1 MKSGVE
7 HRISSHQIAAVFLKL
22 HPCFP
27 MPPLSGMPS
36 GVCGGVLFPGM
47 EVEDGREER
56 LDPPEADR
64 REGIGWGD

>member
-1 MKSGVE
+1 
-7 HRISSHQIAAVFLKL
+7 
-22 HPCFP
+22 

-36 GVCGGVLFPGM
+36 GVCGGVLSPGM